1 MKKELPAGRIEGPF
15 MQLPFHTFYVLL
27 EAWSQKAPGE
37 SRILQYLSFPEGNSV
52 NDNIDASYTSVS
64 HASREDA
71 IRLVRVIYGQDGHQ
85 KSFPHHPSLS
95 KSLFRFQWNGQFYF
109 NTCLSVGFSSSFKIL
124 KTFSTAIQWM
134 VQQKQKL

>member
-52 NDNIDASYTSVS
+52 NDNIDASYTSVT

-95 KSLFRFQWNGQFYF
+95 KFIFSVSSGTGSSIL
-109 NTCLSVGFSSSFKIL
+109 THVCLWAFHLHSKS
-124 KTFSTAIQWM
+124 
-134 VQQKQKL
+134 